1 MSLSDGGH
9 NERLA
14 RGSPAL
20 LVIDPQV
27 EATSSDGAL
36 SADHADAAVGNIVEL
51 LNAARSAGLP
61 IVFTQEVHRRE
72 LVDFGRELDGAEPI
86 HCVEGTPGV
95 ELLPQT
101 RPGGGEWL
109 IQKRR
114 YSAFFATDL
123 DLLLRG
129 LDVDTL
135 IVCGFLTDVCVHYTC
150 VDAHQRDYH
159 LLVAGDATAGSST
172 AAAKAALRA
181 VAYLQAGA
189 VATTEQIIAAVHAR
203 RSKASPAALADVE
216 PSELRRSQTQLAEP
230 RPA

>member
-1 MSLSDGGH
+1 MSLSNSGH
-9 NERLA
+9 DERLA
-14 RGSPAL
+14 RRSPAL
-20 LVIDPQV
+20 LIIDPQV

-36 SADHADAAVGNIVEL
+36 SADHASAAVGNIVEL
-51 LNAARSAGLP
+51 LDAARSARLP
-61 IVFTQEVHRRE
+61 VVFTQEVHRRE

-101 RPGGGEWL
+101 QPGDGEWL

-129 LDVDTL
+129 LRVDTL

-159 LLVAGDATAGSST
+159 LLVAGDGTAGSSAAAAT
-172 AAAKAALRA
+172 AALQA

-189 VATTEQIIAAVHAR
+189 VATTEEVIAAVQAR
-203 RSKASPAALADVE
+203 RSPASAGPLADIE
-216 PSELRRSQTQLAEP
+216 PGGLRRSQKEPAVP
-230 RPA
+230 RPS